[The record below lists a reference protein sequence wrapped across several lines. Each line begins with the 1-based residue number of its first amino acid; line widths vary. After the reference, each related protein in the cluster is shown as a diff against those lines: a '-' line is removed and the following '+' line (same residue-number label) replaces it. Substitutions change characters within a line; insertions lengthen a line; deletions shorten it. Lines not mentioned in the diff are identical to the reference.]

1 MKEVPWFLKNS
12 NEERIFELNYSRH
25 LCLYRSNYT
34 MDIEDCN
41 IRVVGWS
48 RSLDRVVKEQGWK
61 WRQCITKRDP

>member
-12 NEERIFELNYSRH
+12 NEERRFELNYSRP